1 VRANLTIG
9 EFSTLTHL
17 SVRTLRRYH
26 EAGLLEPETID
37 PFSGYRYYTA
47 DQIPAAQV
55 IHRLRE
61 LDVPLAEVKA
71 ILATEDPQRRADLIA
86 GHLQRLEDELDRTR
100 AAVRSLRQLLRP
112 DVRDLRVE
120 LRSVPA
126 RTVAAI
132 RGAVARRDIVA
143 WYDAAMVELD
153 AVFPAA
159 ERTGPMGGRYA
170 NELFTQ
176 DAGAVTVFRP
186 VRDPRPVGR
195 IEVLELPA
203 AELAVTVH
211 PGSHD
216 DIGVTYGRLGAWV
229 VDQALAVNGPVH
241 ETYLVSPRDT
251 SDPAEWRTE
260 IGWPIFRV
268 APADPRT
275 DRN

>member
-1 VRANLTIG
+1 MHANLTIG

-26 EAGLLEPETID
+26 EARLLEPETVD
-37 PFSGYRYYTA
+37 PFTGYRYYTA
-47 DQIPAAQV
+47 NQIPAAQV

-61 LDVPLAEVKA
+61 LDVPLADVKA
-71 ILATEDPQRRADLIA
+71 VLATEDPQRRADLIA
-86 GHLQRLEDELDRTR
+86 GHLQRLEDDLDRTR

-112 DVRDLRVE
+112 DVRDLQVE

-132 RGAVARRDIVA
+132 SGAVRHDHVAA
-143 WYDAAMVELD
+143 WYDAAMAELD
-153 AVFPAA
+153 AAFPAA
-159 ERTGPMGGRYA
+159 ERTGPPGGRYA

-176 DAGAVTVFRP
+176 DAGAVTVFWP
-186 VRDPRPVGR
+186 VRDPRSLGR

-203 AELAVTVH
+203 VELAVTVH
-211 PGSHD
+211 LGSHD

-241 ETYLVSPRDT
+241 ETYLVGPRDT
-251 SDPAEWRTE
+251 SEPAEWRTE

-268 APADPRT
+268 APS
-275 DRN
+275 

>member
-1 VRANLTIG
+1 VHTNLTIG

-26 EAGLLEPETID
+26 EAGLLEPETVD
-37 PFSGYRYYTA
+37 RFSGYRYYTA
-47 DQIPAAQV
+47 EQIPSAQV

-112 DVRDLRVE
+112 DIRGLQVE
-120 LRSVPA
+120 LRSVPVRA
-126 RTVAAI
+126 VPAI
-132 RGAVARRDIVA
+132 RSQVKRENVVA
-143 WYDAAMVELD
+143 WYDAAMAELD
-153 AVFPAA
+153 AAFPAA
-159 ERTGPMGGRYA
+159 ERTGPPGGRYA
-170 NELFTQ
+170 NELFTE
-176 DAGAVTVFRP
+176 DAGAAAVFRP
-186 VRDPRPVGR
+186 VREPRAFGR

-203 AELAVTVH
+203 VELAVTVH

-241 ETYLVSPRDT
+241 ETYLVGPSDT
-251 SDPAEWRTE
+251 REAGEWRTE

-268 APADPRT
+268 APD
-275 DRN
+275 

>member
-1 VRANLTIG
+1 MHANLTIG

-26 EAGLLEPETID
+26 EAGLLEPETVD

-61 LDVPLAEVKA
+61 LDLPLAEVKA
-71 ILATEDPQRRADLIA
+71 VLATEDPQRRADLIA

-120 LRSVPA
+120 LCSVPA
-126 RTVAAI
+126 RTVVGIRAAQVS
-132 RGAVARRDIVA
+132 RAGIVT
-143 WYDAAMVELD
+143 WYAAAMAELD
-153 AVFPAA
+153 AAFPAA
-159 ERTGPMGGRYA
+159 GRTGPPGGRYA
-170 NELFTQ
+170 NELFTE
-176 DAGAVTVFRP
+176 DAGAATVFRP
-186 VRDPRPVGR
+186 VRAPRSSGR

-241 ETYLVSPRDT
+241 ETYLVGPVDT
-251 SDPAEWRTE
+251 AEPTAWRTE

-268 APADPRT
+268 APK
-275 DRN
+275 

>member
-1 VRANLTIG
+1 MRANLTIG

-47 DQIPAAQV
+47 DQIPGAQV

-112 DVRDLRVE
+112 EVRDLRVE

-132 RGAVARRDIVA
+132 HGVVKRADIVA
-143 WYDAAMVELD
+143 WYDAAMAELD

-159 ERTGPMGGRYA
+159 ERTGPLGGRYA

-176 DAGAVTVFRP
+176 DAGTATVFRP

-211 PGSHD
+211 PGPHD

-251 SDPAEWRTE
+251 SDQDEWRTE

-268 APADPRT
+268 APNGPA
-275 DRN
+275 N

>member
-1 VRANLTIG
+1 MHANLTIG

-26 EAGLLEPETID
+26 EAGLLDPETVD

-47 DQIPAAQV
+47 QQIPAAQV

-112 DVRDLRVE
+112 DVRDMRVE
-120 LRSVPA
+120 LRSVPP

-132 RGAVARRDIVA
+132 SSAVKRDDVVA
-143 WYDAAMVELD
+143 WYAAAMAELD
-153 AVFPAA
+153 AAFPAGD
-159 ERTGPMGGRYA
+159 RTGPPGGRYA

-176 DAGAVTVFRP
+176 DAGAATVFWP
-186 VRDPRPVGR
+186 VRNPRPLGR

-203 AELAVTVH
+203 VELAVTVH

-241 ETYLVSPRDT
+241 ETYLVSFRDT
-251 SDPAEWRTE
+251 SEPGEWRTE

-268 APADPRT
+268 APS
-275 DRN
+275 

>member
-1 VRANLTIG
+1 VHGNLTIG

-26 EAGLLEPETID
+26 EGGLLEPETID

-47 DQIPAAQV
+47 KQIPAAQV

-61 LDVPLAEVKA
+61 LDVPLADVKA
-71 ILATEDPQRRADLIA
+71 ILATEDPERRADLVA

-120 LRSVPA
+120 LRSVPV

-132 RGAVARRDIVA
+132 SGAVSHDEVVA
-143 WYDAAMVELD
+143 WYDAAMAELD
-153 AVFPAA
+153 AAFPAA
-159 ERTGPMGGRYA
+159 ERTGPPGGRYA
-170 NELFTQ
+170 NELFTRE
-176 DAGAVTVFRP
+176 AGAATVFRP
-186 VRDPRPVGR
+186 VRDPRTRGR
-195 IEVLELPA
+195 IEVLELPPV
-203 AELAVTVH
+203 ELAVAVH

-229 VDQALAVNGPVH
+229 VNQALAVNGPVH
-241 ETYLVSPRDT
+241 ETYLVGPRDT
-251 SDPAEWRTE
+251 SEPGEWRTE

-268 APADPRT
+268 APS
-275 DRN
+275 